1 MVAGINRM
9 IHSRGGGGW
18 GRGGVG
24 GVLGLKKNALF
35 FKQILS
41 TNSFT
46 KCMKICVEN
55 LYLYIGAHGVRVI
68 PLK

>member
-1 MVAGINRM
+1 M
-9 IHSRGGGGW
+9 GGGG
-18 GRGGVG
+18 GG
-24 GVLGLKKNALF
+24 GLKKKALS

-41 TNSFT
+41 TNSLT

-68 PLK
+68 PAPRFSSNFTDRLFML

>member
-9 IHSRGGGGW
+9 IHSS
-18 GRGGVG
+18 GGVG
-24 GVLGLKKNALF
+24 GGGVKKNALF

-41 TNSFT
+41 TNSLT

-55 LYLYIGAHGVRVI
+55 LYLYIGAHEVRVI

>member
-1 MVAGINRM
+1 M
-9 IHSRGGGGW
+9 IHSSGGGG
-18 GRGGVG
+18 GGGGVG
-24 GVLGLKKNALF
+24 VLGFKKNAFF

>member
-1 MVAGINRM
+1 M
-9 IHSRGGGGW
+9 IHSSGGGGG
-18 GRGGVG
+18 GR
-24 GVLGLKKNALF
+24 LKKNALF

-41 TNSFT
+41 TNSLT

-55 LYLYIGAHGVRVI
+55 LYLYLYIGAHGVRVI

>member
-9 IHSRGGGGW
+9 IHSSGGGG
-18 GRGGVG
+18 
-24 GVLGLKKNALF
+24 GLKKNALF

-41 TNSFT
+41 TNSLT

>member
-1 MVAGINRM
+1 M
-9 IHSRGGGGW
+9 IHSSGGGGGGGGC
-18 GRGGVG
+18 GRVG
-24 GVLGLKKNALF
+24 LLGLKKNALF

-41 TNSFT
+41 TNSLT

>member
-1 MVAGINRM
+1 M
-9 IHSRGGGGW
+9 GGGG
-18 GRGGVG
+18 GGKG

>member
-9 IHSRGGGGW
+9 IHSSGGGG
-18 GRGGVG
+18 GGVEEKC
-24 GVLGLKKNALF
+24 LEE
-35 FKQILS
+35 KQILS
-41 TNSFT
+41 TNSLT

>member
-1 MVAGINRM
+1 MFVGINRM
-9 IHSRGGGGW
+9 IHLSGG
-18 GRGGVG
+18 
-24 GVLGLKKNALF
+24 GLKKNALF

-41 TNSFT
+41 TNSLT